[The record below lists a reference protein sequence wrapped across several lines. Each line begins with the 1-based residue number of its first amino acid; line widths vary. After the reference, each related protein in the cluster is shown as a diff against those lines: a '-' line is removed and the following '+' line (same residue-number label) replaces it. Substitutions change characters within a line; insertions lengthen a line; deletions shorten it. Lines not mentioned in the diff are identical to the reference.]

1 MTDDDDDR
9 DDDRAPTTALKPWE
23 RGGPSPNPRGRG
35 KGNLNKW
42 SRETIENAFRHFRE
56 HPEALDRLYEENIVA
71 YVKTI
76 FDLIPKDM
84 RIQLVRPLEAMSDEE
99 LALLAEQEHMQTA
112 KLIEH
117 VKEKVGADIVETAV
131 REVMDEEE

>member
-1 MTDDDDDR
+1 
-9 DDDRAPTTALKPWE
+9 
-23 RGGPSPNPRGRG
+23 
-35 KGNLNKW
+35 
-42 SRETIENAFRHFRE
+42 
-56 HPEALDRLYEENIVA
+56 
-71 YVKTI
+71 
-76 FDLIPKDM
+76 M

-117 VKEKVGADIVETAV
+117 VKEKVGADIVEAAV

>member
-1 MTDDDDDR
+1 
-9 DDDRAPTTALKPWE
+9 
-23 RGGPSPNPRGRG
+23 
-35 KGNLNKW
+35 
-42 SRETIENAFRHFRE
+42 
-56 HPEALDRLYEENIVA
+56 
-71 YVKTI
+71 VKTI

-117 VKEKVGADIVETAV
+117 VKEKVGADIVEAAV